1 MRFKINQIM
10 GIIVCCFIFLFLS
23 DTLTVQ
29 ASASAVKEIH
39 EFEDLGGDAQ
49 YLAEKYRENY
59 YLDLEETG
67 ILDGVEKLI
76 NNIANGIFSGVRHI
90 AYLTISIFY
99 FAMDFDITKLFASQI
114 NGIQNTL
121 NSGLFKP
128 LFPLLFAFSSITI
141 VKTILRKN
149 LIGTVQEISK
159 IVVLVIISILLV
171 SHSSTILSAATGLT
185 KSVGVTII
193 NGINNEKNVSSQSY
207 AASVS
212 GTLWVNLVHEPW
224 ITFQFNEKVDDET
237 IDSFLKAT
245 PGTKK
250 REALVEEYM
259 KNNPD
264 STSFNKNTAGWRRA
278 PFILIYLFVMI
289 AKCAIYLL
297 IAVIQIVFQG
307 LAILVFLLAPL
318 ILLLAMMP
326 GYGMSVVTA
335 WLQKLFETQ
344 LSILIV
350 TFILGLLIKFDSI
363 LYDLTPEYGW
373 FIVIIL
379 QTILMIGIVLGRN
392 HILKGLANLQR
403 ATSTPG
409 YMKSKIRRSGNVYE
423 KIERMSNTNKV
434 SRNKNVTQDRTSAG
448 KEVKQK
454 HEEYNY
460 SKRNNERPNSSVQSQ
475 KVSQRSKGSAGQTKA
490 DSGSNREQYGPVAK
504 TINGRKFSSP
514 RIVEAYQGRVV
525 RTEIASGK
533 SSVSNKDK
541 YGSVT
546 KTINGRKLSSPR
558 IVAAYQGGVV
568 RIEITSRTTGGSNKD
583 KFEVVT
589 KTINGRKLS
598 SPRIVAAYQGR
609 VVRVGTTSGTI
620 SERNMNQQEI
630 MPRTINVSKVSSP
643 RITSAYRGERVRI
656 ETSSGTSNGGRID
669 QSGVNSKT
677 INTRKSGSSR
687 IAPVTYTQ
695 EVVKRPRTAPE
706 TKRQGTINQSKTVS
720 EIRDQR
726 GVDHTS
732 QNLISNSQRN
742 IKQSRE
748 NPDASGQRNIERPK
762 IMRESDKQENAKRPK
777 TTLKVTHQREV
788 DVPIKQSR
796 SAPEEIIQKSGI
808 RPKLIA
814 ETRAKENIE
823 RPRTAKINSKRITS
837 VRFSKQGTK
846 NTRKGNQGYENGSGN
861 SRSRIGEIK
870 EIRKAL

>member
-10 GIIVCCFIFLFLS
+10 RIVVCCFLFLFLS
-23 DTLTVQ
+23 DTMTAQ

-49 YLAEKYRENY
+49 YLSAKYRENY

-76 NNIANGIFSGVRHI
+76 NNIANGIFSGIRYI

-114 NGIQNTL
+114 NEIQKTL

-141 VKTILRKN
+141 IKTILRKN
-149 LIGTVQEISK
+149 LVGTLQELSK

-193 NGINNEKNVSSQSY
+193 NGINNEKNVSSKSY

-224 ITFQFNEKVDDET
+224 ITFQFNEKVDDKT

-318 ILLLAMMP
+318 ILLLGMMP

-409 YMKSKIRRSGNVYE
+409 YMKSKMRRSGNVYE
-423 KIERMSNTNKV
+423 KIERMSTANKV
-434 SRNKNVTQDRTSAG
+434 SRNKNVAQDRTSAG

-454 HEEYNY
+454 HENYNY
-460 SKRNNERPNSSVQSQ
+460 SKRNDERPNSSVQSQ
-475 KVSQRSKGSAGQTKA
+475 SKVSQRGKENAGQTKA
-490 DSGSNREQYGPVAK
+490 NSRSNREQNGPATK

-525 RTEIASGK
+525 RTERASET

-541 YGSVT
+541 YGSVS

-558 IVAAYQGGVV
+558 IVTAYQGGVV
-568 RIEITSRTTGGSNKD
+568 RIEITSRTTGGSNKG
-583 KFEVVT
+583 KLKVVT

-598 SPRIVAAYQGR
+598 SPRIVATYQR
-609 VVRVGTTSGTI
+609 RAVLVGTTSGPTKKNI
-620 SERNMNQQEI
+620 NQQET
-630 MPRTINVSKVSSP
+630 MPRTINVSKLNSP
-643 RITSAYRGERVRI
+643 RITSAYRGEKERI
-656 ETSSGTSNGGRID
+656 KTSSGTSNGGRID
-669 QSGVNSKT
+669 QSRIDPKT
-677 INTRKSGSSR
+677 INSRELSTSR

-695 EVVKRPRTAPE
+695 EGVKRPRTAPE
-706 TKRQGTINQSKTVS
+706 TKRQGTINQSRTVS
-720 EIRDQR
+720 EISNQR
-726 GVDHTS
+726 GVVHTS
-732 QNLISNSQRN
+732 PNRIPSNQRN
-742 IKQSRE
+742 IEQSRTIT
-748 NPDASGQRNIERPK
+748 DANDQRNIERPK
-762 IMRESDKQENAKRPK
+762 IMRESDNQENAKRPK
-777 TTLKVTHQREV
+777 STLKVVHQREV
-788 DVPIKQSR
+788 DRPIKQSR
-796 SAPEEIIQKSGI
+796 PAPEEIVQKGVM
-808 RPKLIA
+808 RPKLVYKI
-814 ETRAKENIE
+814 EAKQDVE
-823 RPRTAKINSKRITS
+823 RPKAAKIKNKRITS
-837 VRFSKQGTK
+837 VKFS
-846 NTRKGNQGYENGSGN
+846 REN
-861 SRSRIGEIK
+861 SRSKVGKIK
-870 EIRKAL
+870 EIREAL